1 MVDLL
6 LITAA
11 VLFILLL
18 VYGYLS
24 NGMLTVEHYP
34 LTVWGEGEPVKVVM
48 LADLHGSMFGS
59 DNRRLIQ
66 RIQREAPDIIC
77 MAGDMTVKNGKG
89 TDSCLALCR
98 ELLQICPVFYAPG
111 NHEIRMECYE
121 QFIDELKKAGV
132 VWLDNA
138 HRDLVVRSRRIRV
151 YGLNL
156 EEELYHKFWRKTEFD
171 SSGMESY
178 LGAAGKEYFNLLL
191 AHNPEYFKEYQEW
204 GADLVLSGH
213 VHGGIARLPL
223 FGGVIA
229 PSLQLFPAYDA
240 GLFQRGKSRMVLTR
254 GLGTHHIRLRFFNT
268 PEISVINLS

>member
-1 MVDLL
+1 MTELF

-11 VLFILLL
+11 VLIILLL

-24 NGMLTVEHYP
+24 NGMLAVEHYP
-34 LTVWGEGEPVKVVM
+34 LSVWGDGEPVKIVM
-48 LADLHGSMFGS
+48 LADLHGSSFGPG
-59 DNRRLIQ
+59 NRRLIQ
-66 RIQREAPDIIC
+66 KIQRESPDIIC
-77 MAGDMTVKNGKG
+77 MAGDLTVKNGKG
-89 TDSCLALCR
+89 TDSCLALCK
-98 ELLQICPVFYAPG
+98 ELLKMCPVYYAPG
-111 NHEIRMECYE
+111 NHEIRMESYE
-121 QFIDELKKAGV
+121 HFIRELKKAGV

-138 HRDLVVRSRRIRV
+138 HHDLVIRSRRIRV

-156 EEELYHKFWRKTEFD
+156 EEELYHKFWKKMEFD
-171 SSGMESY
+171 SDRMEQY
-178 LGAAGKEYFNLLL
+178 LGAAGKECFNLLL

-223 FGGVIA
+223 LGGVIA

-240 GLFQRGKSRMVLTR
+240 GLFQRGKSQMVLTR

-268 PEISVINLS
+268 PEVSVINLS

>member
-1 MVDLL
+1 MTELF

-11 VLFILLL
+11 VLIILLL

-24 NGMLTVEHYP
+24 NGMLAVEHYP
-34 LTVWGEGEPVKVVM
+34 LSVWGDGEPVKIVM
-48 LADLHGSMFGS
+48 LADLHGSSFGPG
-59 DNRRLIQ
+59 NRRLIQ
-66 RIQREAPDIIC
+66 KIQRESPDIIC

-89 TDSCLALCR
+89 TDSCLALCK
-98 ELLQICPVFYAPG
+98 ELLKMCPVYYVPG
-111 NHEIRMECYE
+111 NHEIRMESYE
-121 QFIDELKKAGV
+121 HFIRELKKAGV
-132 VWLDNA
+132 VWLDNT
-138 HRDLVVRSRRIRV
+138 HHDLVIRGRRTRV

-156 EEELYHKFWRKTEFD
+156 EEELYHKFWKKTEFD
-171 SSGMESY
+171 RDRMEQY
-178 LGAAGKEYFNLLL
+178 LGAAGKECFNLLL

-223 FGGVIA
+223 LGGVIA

>member
-1 MVDLL
+1 MAELL
-6 LITAA
+6 LITAV
-11 VLFILLL
+11 VLILLL
-18 VYGYLS
+18 LIYGYLS
-24 NGMLTVEHYP
+24 NSMLAVEHYP
-34 LTVWGEGEPVKVVM
+34 LSVWGGGDPVKVVM
-48 LADLHGSMFGS
+48 LADLHGSTFGS
-59 DNRRLIQ
+59 GNERLIQ
-66 RIQREAPDIIC
+66 KIEKEAPDIIC

-89 TDSCLALCR
+89 MDSCLALCR
-98 ELLQICPVFYAPG
+98 ELLKICPVFYAPG
-111 NHEIRMECYE
+111 NHETRMEDYE
-121 QFIDELKKAGV
+121 QFILDLKKAGV

-138 HRDLVVRSRRIRV
+138 CHDLVIRSRRIRV
-151 YGLNL
+151 YGVNL

-171 SSGMESY
+171 SDRMEQY
-178 LGAAGKEYFNLLL
+178 LGAARKECFNLLL

-240 GLFQRGKSRMVLTR
+240 GLFQREKSWMVLTR